1 MIENPNIKSNTV
13 IQKDKERYIH
23 DTDQYTIKKWKHEQ
37 IRMNTSLGLTDI
49 NDTLSCTCF
58 CTFGE

>member
-37 IRMNTSLGLTDI
+37 TIRNQ
-49 NDTLSCTCF
+49 NA
-58 CTFGE
+58 